1 MLIGGLGKNATTK
14 RSTMGLTR
22 IAAAIAAMTLATGV
36 AQAAG
41 VDEAAARALMKES
54 DCFKCHS
61 MTREKDGPSYKEIS
75 KKLKSKPD
83 AEKELYTHLTTNPTV
98 KVDGK
103 EEKHKSL
110 DTKDEAAIRNVVHFI
125 LSQ

>member
-1 MLIGGLGKNATTK
+1 MN
-14 RSTMGLTR
+14 LTR
-22 IAAAIAAMTLATGV
+22 MAAVIVAAMAVGGI
-36 AQAAG
+36 ARAAD

-75 KKLKSKPD
+75 KKLKGKPD

-110 DTKDEAAIRNVVHFI
+110 DTKDEAAIKNVVHFI
-125 LSQ
+125 LAQ

>member
-1 MLIGGLGKNATTK
+1 MH
-14 RSTMGLTR
+14 LTR
-22 IAAAIAAMTLATGV
+22 MAAAIAATMMFAVGM
-36 AQAAG
+36 ARAAG
-41 VDEAAARALMKES
+41 VDEASARALMKES

-75 KKLKSKPD
+75 KKLKGKAN
-83 AEKELYTHLTTNPTV
+83 AEQELYKHLTTNPTV

-110 DTKDEAAIRNVVHFI
+110 DTKDEAAIKNVVQFI
-125 LSQ
+125 LAQ

>member
-1 MLIGGLGKNATTK
+1 MH
-14 RSTMGLTR
+14 LTR
-22 IAAAIAAMTLATGV
+22 TAAAIAATMMF
-36 AQAAG
+36 AAG
-41 VDEAAARALMKES
+41 MAHAADIDEAAARALMKES

-75 KKLKSKPD
+75 KKLKGKAD
-83 AEKELYTHLTTNPTV
+83 AEQVLYKHLTTNPTV

-110 DTKDEAAIRNVVHFI
+110 DTKDEAAIKNVIHFI
-125 LSQ
+125 LAQ

>member
-1 MLIGGLGKNATTK
+1 MKV
-14 RSTMGLTR
+14 TR
-22 IAAAIAAMTLATGV
+22 LVAAIAAVMLSAGI
-36 AQAAG
+36 AHAAD
-41 VDEAAARALMKES
+41 VDEESARALMKKS

-75 KKLKSKPD
+75 KKLKGKPD
-83 AEKELYTHLTTNPTV
+83 AEKELYKHLTTNPTV

-110 DTKDEAAIRNVVHFI
+110 DTKDDAAIKNVIHFI
-125 LSQ
+125 LAQ

>member
-1 MLIGGLGKNATTK
+1 MH
-14 RSTMGLTR
+14 LTR
-22 IAAAIAAMTLATGV
+22 MAAAIAATMMFAVGI
-36 AQAAG
+36 AHAAD
-41 VDEAAARALMKES
+41 VDEAGARALMKES

-75 KKLKSKPD
+75 KKLKGKAD
-83 AEKELYTHLTTNPTV
+83 AEQVLYKHLTTNPTV

-110 DTKDEAAIRNVVHFI
+110 DTKDDAAIKNVIHFI
-125 LSQ
+125 LAQ

>member
-1 MLIGGLGKNATTK
+1 MKLIKLV
-14 RSTMGLTR
+14 
-22 IAAAIAAMTLATGV
+22 AAIATMVLATGI

-41 VDEAAARALMKES
+41 VDEESARALMKKS

-61 MTREKDGPSYKEIS
+61 LTREKDGPSYKEVA
-75 KKLKSKPD
+75 KKLKGKPD
-83 AEKELYTHLTTNPTV
+83 AEQKLYTHLTTNPTV

-110 DTKDEAAIRNVVHFI
+110 DTKDEAAIRNVVGFI
-125 LSQ
+125 LAQ

>member
-1 MLIGGLGKNATTK
+1 MH
-14 RSTMGLTR
+14 LTR
-22 IAAAIAAMTLATGV
+22 MAAAIAATMMFAVGI
-36 AQAAG
+36 AHAAD

-75 KKLKSKPD
+75 KKLKGKAD
-83 AEKELYTHLTTNPTV
+83 AEQVLYKHLTTNPTV

-110 DTKDEAAIRNVVHFI
+110 DTKDDAAIKNVVHFI
-125 LSQ
+125 LAQ

>member
-1 MLIGGLGKNATTK
+1 MELTK
-14 RSTMGLTR
+14 L
-22 IAAAIAAMTLATGV
+22 AAAIVAMMLATGI
-36 AQAAG
+36 ASAAD

-75 KKLKSKPD
+75 KKLKGKPD
-83 AEKELYTHLTTNPTV
+83 AEKELYKHLTTNPTV

-110 DTKDEAAIRNVVHFI
+110 DTKDDAAIKNVIHFI
-125 LSQ
+125 LAQ

>member
-1 MLIGGLGKNATTK
+1 MH
-14 RSTMGLTR
+14 LTR
-22 IAAAIAAMTLATGV
+22 MTVAVAATMMLTAAMAH
-36 AQAAG
+36 AAS

-75 KKLKSKPD
+75 KKLKGKPN
-83 AEKELYTHLTTNPTV
+83 AEQELYKHLTTNPTV

-110 DTKDEAAIRNVVHFI
+110 DTKDEAAIKNVVQFI
-125 LSQ
+125 LAQ